1 MENLGELKRVIEVK
15 DIEEVHAFYMD
26 LEKTEKNL
34 EEDLTR
40 MNKLKN
46 QKKEELKTL
55 IEQLTNVQFDVQNNL
70 VEDRRQADEG
80 LQLVNTKLASI
91 ESEILHLQEPLDKI
105 LTCVGR
111 MQNQLKS
118 DGRVAE
124 LNIKK
129 LREVLNEVSLKA
141 TSL

>member
-1 MENLGELKRVIEVK
+1 
-15 DIEEVHAFYMD
+15 MD
-26 LEKTEKNL
+26 LESTNKNL
-34 EEDLTR
+34 EEDLDR
-40 MNKLKN
+40 MRNLN
-46 QKKEELKTL
+46 RQKKDELKVL
-55 IEQLTNVQFDVQNNL
+55 SEQLTTFQFNAQNNL
-70 VEDRRQADEG
+70 VEDRKQADEG

-91 ESEILHLQEPLDKI
+91 ESEILHLQDPLDKI

>member
-1 MENLGELKRVIEVK
+1 LENLGELKRVIEVK

>member
-1 MENLGELKRVIEVK
+1 
-15 DIEEVHAFYMD
+15 MD
-26 LEKTEKNL
+26 LESTNKNL
-34 EEDLTR
+34 EEDLDR
-40 MNKLKN
+40 MRNLN
-46 QKKEELKTL
+46 RQKKDELKVL
-55 IEQLTNVQFDVQNNL
+55 SEQLTTFQFNAQNNL
-70 VEDRRQADEG
+70 VEDRKQADEG

-91 ESEILHLQEPLDKI
+91 ESEILHLQDPLDKI

-129 LREVLNEVSLKA
+129 LREYSMKWVSKPQVFK
-141 TSL
+141 TNFISVRMSCKIQWSLTKTI